1 MNSEQSKYTA
11 ACYCRLSKDDLQ
23 DGIGGVNMINTDLIN
38 PVIKEK
44 LYLCGWN
51 ENIRYDIVDAVGTL
65 NKEGY
70 HIFPYA
76 EEVLRL
82 FLNTEIIF
90 DLKELKKIHAKR
102 SRCYGEIRFNLLDTA
117 SGMYDSYGYL
127 SSILNENVYPIGSVN
142 NCLCLLVGESKRI
155 YIDIKPVPKILGI
168 DIVDF
173 LNNIIAYKK
182 FGIF

>member
-90 DLKELKKIHAKR
+90 DLKELKKIHAK
-102 SRCYGEIRFNLLDTA
+102 T
-117 SGMYDSYGYL
+117 
-127 SSILNENVYPIGSVN
+127 
-142 NCLCLLVGESKRI
+142 
-155 YIDIKPVPKILGI
+155 
-168 DIVDF
+168 
-173 LNNIIAYKK
+173 
-182 FGIF
+182 